1 MRTIEQFAYTG
12 NQIALDIPSDAKVTI
27 GLNGIE
33 PDSAIELTAEPI
45 GGVATFFLDGII
57 RSFYKEGRYEIMGCK
72 FHRSDRAID
81 AYAVIMGSPYHFVR
95 GVAQAGRR
103 RNAVPWTFMMT
114 KTDLQW
120 YEGYELGIVFCVEN
134 PDGLD
139 WDVVSGDINGEIE
152 QGNHNHSEIRR
163 AVVFTDLTTPPWS
176 TGWGNLIGIKFG
188 DEMKD
193 AVTLQKKSVPAHP
206 FYVRWINELGGYDY
220 HMFDC
225 NQQYAYELASQTTY
239 DMQDGDGQQ
248 VVLDKKGNQTIEVSS
263 GMVTRQNAIAIAK
276 LVLSPDIRWYDEKA
290 GQWIRITAQAQSIS
304 YQTEQP
310 TSEVVLKFVL
320 PYQTNQ

>member
-12 NQIALDIPSDAKVTI
+12 NQIALDIPSDVKVTI

-33 PDSAIELTAEPI
+33 HDSSIELTAEPI
-45 GGVATFFLDGII
+45 GGVATFFLDGVI
-57 RSFYKEGRYEIMGCK
+57 RTFYKDERNTFIGCE
-72 FHRSDRAID
+72 FHYQDRAIS
-81 AYAVIMGSPYHFVR
+81 AYAVIMGSPYYFVR
-95 GVAQAGRR
+95 GVAQAGRMR
-103 RNAVPWTFMMT
+103 KAVPWVFMMT
-114 KTDLQW
+114 KTALQW
-120 YEGYELGIVFCVEN
+120 YEGYELGVVFCVEN

-139 WDVVSGDINGEIE
+139 WDVVSGNIYGEIE
-152 QGNHNHSEIRR
+152 QGNHHHSEIQR
-163 AVVFTDLTTPPWS
+163 AVVFTDLSTPPFS
-176 TGWGNLIGIKFG
+176 TGWGNLIGIKFNG
-188 DEMKD
+188 EMKD
-193 AVTLQKKSVPAHP
+193 AVKLQKKSVPSHP
-206 FYVRWINELGGYDY
+206 FYVRWINDLGGYDY
-220 HMFDC
+220 HMFAC
-225 NQQYAYELASQTTY
+225 NQQHAYELASQTTY

-248 VVLDKKGNQTIEVSS
+248 VGLEKTGNHTIEVSS

-276 LVLSPDIRWYDEKA
+276 LVLSPDIRWYDEQA